1 MCEKPC
7 RTCECEGAAV
17 YNKVWGAMP
26 GEKKGSGEK
35 RWKKVLTKREG
46 FGILTKLSARWWAA
60 AESERKKLLTVKLKC
75 GNLNRLLRIQD
86 GPGVKNF
93 WKKFLTSGMK
103 SSIIAMF
110 RRERRAP
117 CKLNN
122 VTKRKHQRREF
133 FMNSNQTLWVSSVSQ
148 LRESSNEKIE
158 FEVMI
163 KWLYEG
169 LKSTSS
175 LDTIL

>member
-1 MCEKPC
+1 MKSK
-7 RTCECEGAAV
+7 ECAKNLAEPANVKGPQYIIAI

-35 RWKKVLTKREG
+35 RWKRVLTKREG
-46 FGILTKLSARWWAA
+46 FGILTKLSARWWAVV
-60 AESERKKLLTVKLKC
+60 ESERKKLLTAKLKC
-75 GNLNRLLRIQD
+75 GNLNRLLRIRD

-122 VTKRKHQRREF
+122 VTKRKHQKVIPFRWYDQRTKSF
-133 FMNSNQTLWVSSVSQ
+133 CRV
-148 LRESSNEKIE
+148 ESITGG
-158 FEVMI
+158 MG
-163 KWLYEG
+163 KWSYG
-169 LKSTSS
+169 K
-175 LDTIL
+175 